1 MSTSLAKSRLSTQQ
15 ARASKSTGTEA
26 LTKLSVTTLHTA
38 FLQLSNITRVL
49 LESAPFKHSFVER
62 DVYWELFSDVTESE
76 NSALN
81 IFLSTLKHHEKIMQE
96 QRRRSLGEAQERL
109 FDLLESAIAVQ
120 KRTVERLG
128 ETQEVQ
134 QGEKD
139 DSPLGRARKRGADY
153 RAAVLGGSDMLT
165 GEEFGKKLGGGLT
178 RQAVAAKRKAK
189 EIFALSWGSRKM
201 LYPAWQ
207 LETAIFGYPLKR
219 VLAALL
225 EKEDDPWVVY
235 RFFTT
240 PEAVLGDVTPLEALR
255 SGRVDEVVSAAEAFA
270 NRD

>member
-1 MSTSLAKSRLSTQQ
+1 MSTSLAKSRLGTQR
-15 ARASKSTGTEA
+15 ARASKGTGA
-26 LTKLSVTTLHTA
+26 DVLTKLSVTTLHTA
-38 FLQLSNITRVL
+38 FLQLSNITRAL
-49 LESAPFKHSFVER
+49 LESAPVKRSFGER
-62 DVYWELFSDVTESE
+62 HVYLELFSNVTESE
-76 NSALN
+76 KNALDT
-81 IFLSTLKHHEKIMQE
+81 FLSTLKHHEQLMQE
-96 QRRRSLGEAQERL
+96 RQLRNLGKAQGRL

-120 KRTVERLG
+120 KLTVERLG

-139 DSPLGRARKRGADY
+139 DSPLERARKRGADY
-153 RAAVLGGSDMLT
+153 RAAVLAGPDMLT
-165 GEEFGKKLGGGLT
+165 GEEFGKKLGGGIT
-178 RQAVAAKRKAK
+178 RQAVDAKRKAK
-189 EIFALSWGSRKM
+189 EIFALSWGSRRM

-207 LETAIFGYPLKR
+207 LETAIFGRPLKR

-240 PEAVLGDVTPLEALR
+240 PEAALGDVTPLEALR
-255 SGRVDEVVSAAEAFA
+255 RGRIDEVVSAAEVFA